1 MSALRTPLAEITALF
16 TEIVR
21 VNRVGS
27 RVTCSPPP
35 TDTDEDV
42 LVRVT
47 DVPAAFEALAAAG
60 IASDDPNVVALDPAL
75 PKACAP
81 LLAQAHE
88 HFIKSDEI
96 MARNSRRVV
105 RAPRIMSKYYHAILD
120 RLVARGFALPREP
133 VRLSTAAKLM
143 ILARYAVI

>member
-1 MSALRTPLAEITALF
+1 
-16 TEIVR
+16 
-21 VNRVGS
+21 
-27 RVTCSPPP
+27 
-35 TDTDEDV
+35 
-42 LVRVT
+42 
-47 DVPAAFEALAAAG
+47 
-60 IASDDPNVVALDPAL
+60 
-75 PKACAP
+75 
-81 LLAQAHE
+81 
-88 HFIKSDEI
+88 